1 MQPLIMTS
9 QNNSTLSTEARWQ
22 KERISQ
28 VFAQATT
35 NELEFTNIL
44 PRVILRYKATDNSM
58 FYASYSKGVLPGKAN
73 DAVQA
78 ADDRELAQYRA
89 VQPNVLKFL
98 DEEELDSYELGWK
111 GSGLLDGRATL
122 SVALYQADWAN
133 QKGRS
138 TAVVNETCR
147 APDLA
152 DANIDCSVVGQPKK
166 QLNGTPQYNVRNFAV
181 MGNSEINGIEIEGT
195 MQVTE
200 KFSVVGT
207 LGLADSEFNDYAYN
221 FVSAFAGY
229 SQMAGNT
236 MPRYPEDSA
245 SISGTYKD
253 TLNNGWDMFVRGDIN
268 YFGETY
274 ADESNLATCDSYT
287 LANAR
292 GGIEKDNIRLEL
304 YVNNLFDEEA
314 WTACARWSDFA
325 SPSSFALFTA
335 SQGISVT
342 PLRSRNLGLR
352 ISYDF

>member
-1 MQPLIMTS
+1 
-9 QNNSTLSTEARWQ
+9 
-22 KERISQ
+22 
-28 VFAQATT
+28 
-35 NELEFTNIL
+35 
-44 PRVILRYKATDNSM
+44 
-58 FYASYSKGVLPGKAN
+58 
-73 DAVQA
+73 
-78 ADDRELAQYRA
+78 
-89 VQPNVLKFL
+89 
-98 DEEELDSYELGWK
+98 
-111 GSGLLDGRATL
+111 
-122 SVALYQADWAN
+122 
-133 QKGRS
+133 
-138 TAVVNETCR
+138 
-147 APDLA
+147 
-152 DANIDCSVVGQPKK
+152 
-166 QLNGTPQYNVRNFAV
+166 